1 MLTILFVC
9 LVVLAADASKL
20 SADRMRELARSPEI
34 DAAIRGKTLKEL
46 GVQQALENRER
57 RRAQFL
63 DDTEPELTLSY
74 FSVYDEFVTTN
85 MTALG
90 ETSGSRGVIYDV
102 LAKDEGLIEEHVEG
116 ALQGSCSLVSSDG
129 KQLCSFEFFLMD
141 PSTGSLGTVV
151 ATGTVK
157 NEIDTN
163 SVLIIEATGDDFI
176 GYSSG
181 MVIIKYTAI
190 GAQTVMDFELAMK

>member
-1 MLTILFVC
+1 
-9 LVVLAADASKL
+9 
-20 SADRMRELARSPEI
+20 
-34 DAAIRGKTLKEL
+34 
-46 GVQQALENRER
+46 
-57 RRAQFL
+57 
-63 DDTEPELTLSY
+63 
-74 FSVYDEFVTTN
+74 

-157 NEIDTN
+157 NEVDTN
-163 SVLIIEATGDDFI
+163 SILIIEATGDDFI

>member
-9 LVVLAADASKL
+9 LVVLSADASKL

-74 FSVYDEFVTTN
+74 FSVSTILYEASRYCRKQSSTLPRKMIFLFHTSSP
-85 MTALG
+85 TAIF
-90 ETSGSRGVIYDV
+90 SNIN
-102 LAKDEGLIEEHVEG
+102 LIFD
-116 ALQGSCSLVSSDG
+116 CSLGLRRIRNHQHDS
-129 KQLCSFEFFLMD
+129 
-141 PSTGSLGTVV
+141 PR
-151 ATGTVK
+151 
-157 NEIDTN
+157 
-163 SVLIIEATGDDFI
+163 
-176 GYSSG
+176 
-181 MVIIKYTAI
+181 
-190 GAQTVMDFELAMK
+190 